1 MRTWRKPDLPAPGEN
16 MAGVLLKKSVY
27 FLGMWRTSRLDEEL
41 AREIARRAPN
51 VTARHAQ
58 LEICTVGVRLI
69 TRSGAGESVIRM
81 PYVQDIVINRY
92 EPTCLLCV
100 LKESRK
106 LSIIV
111 CRCYNTRD
119 PSDIVKS
126 FRASKR
132 DSRIIESVTEPKRQI
147 DTDTKRHWTPHYPQ
161 DRARTG
167 RQGEIGIRTK
177 DPTRA
182 TYTEVC
188 HVGIQTSPQDPDDVS
203 LSLSSIQTGDLREEL
218 SHLSEEVKAIK
229 MLIEKTT
236 GVVDDKKT
244 EPRTYHNTDTKGDY
258 VKEPEPKKRENPT
271 FVRGEFVSAKSPGY
285 LSDDVEEV
293 QDTREMFGGR
303 RHSGDAIDS
312 GVRSFSVTDSSVH
325 GEPDEA
331 KYIYHNGSHS
341 EMKDIHIERVDSG
354 EGDFI
359 PHENPS
365 SFSGTARLTTFITA
379 PPGFQSLPAPM
390 RDRAFTSP
398 GRRYHRQPRNIL
410 LSSTVPKSIEN
421 VYRSTRSHR
430 KAHRYSRQ
438 VVTPD
443 VFLSQDG
450 ERRPRSHSAHDP
462 NRGRSLTSGED
473 MELHKSLYKLYNEV

>member
-1 MRTWRKPDLPAPGEN
+1 
-16 MAGVLLKKSVY
+16 MAGVLLRKSVY

-41 AREIARRAPN
+41 AREIARRAPS
-51 VTARHAQ
+51 VTARSAQ
-58 LEICTVGVRLI
+58 LEVCTVGVRLI

-81 PYVQDIVINRY
+81 PYVHDIVINKY

-132 DSRIIESVTEPKRQI
+132 DGLIIENDKETKRQIDLETKRQI
-147 DTDTKRHWTPHYPQ
+147 DTETKRHRTPQYRQ
-161 DRARTG
+161 DRAGTG
-167 RQGEIGIRTK
+167 RQGEISIRTK
-177 DPTRA
+177 DPPKA

-188 HVGIQTSPQDPDDVS
+188 HVGIQTSPEDPDDVS
-203 LSLSSIQTGDLREEL
+203 LSLSSIQTSDLREEL

-229 MLIEKTT
+229 MLIEKST
-236 GVVDDKKT
+236 GVVDNKKT
-244 EPRTYHNTDTKGDY
+244 EPRRYHNTNTRGNY
-258 VKEPEPKKRENPT
+258 IKELEPNYAKKREKPT

-293 QDTREMFGGR
+293 LDTRDMLGGR
-303 RHSGDAIDS
+303 RNSGDAIDS
-312 GVRSFSVTDSSVH
+312 GVRSFSVTDSSVR

-331 KYIYHNGSHS
+331 KYIYHNGGHR
-341 EMKDIHIERVDSG
+341 ELKDILNRRLDSG
-354 EGDFI
+354 EDDFI
-359 PHENPS
+359 PHETPS
-365 SFSGTARLTTFITA
+365 SFSGTARLTTYITA

-390 RDRAFTSP
+390 RDRAYTTP

-430 KAHRYSRQ
+430 KTHRYSRQ
-438 VVTPD
+438 AVTPD
-443 VFLSQDG
+443 MFLSQDG

-462 NRGRSLTSGED
+462 NRGRSLTSEED
-473 MELHKSLYKLYNEV
+473 MELRRSLYKLYNEV